1 MDGDG
6 VPDSQDNCPS
16 VSNPDQTDTDGDGVG
31 DACDLCPKVFNDGGP
46 CPPAVGGGEAS
57 TSGPLIKVTFTYNG
71 ADTFLVPPN
80 CNNVVFTSDPEIPQ
94 NCRFREPYLLKIVE
108 GANTPGYGR
117 PGGDWVAA
125 KAGDSWTTNC
135 NPLEIFDEEEFKKAD
150 SVKITPMYTSF
161 DEDPGIDPV
170 TGNCLEGQICV
181 DKNKYD
187 LFQGTMVA
195 NPVTLS
201 KTETQNFKN
210 VSIDIRPLSHR
221 NIINLQSCGYVPVA
235 IFSAPDFDAKTIKLE
250 TVKMGNAGVKTIV
263 VLKKKVFLAAN
274 LDVNGD
280 HLTDK
285 LVFFNIKEL
294 NLANYT
300 GQVCL
305 TGETT
310 GGIRFIGCDSVT
322 IVSQKSW
329 NWLCGC
335 EDGD

>member
-1 MDGDG
+1 
-6 VPDSQDNCPS
+6 
-16 VSNPDQTDTDGDGVG
+16 
-31 DACDLCPKVFNDGGP
+31 
-46 CPPAVGGGEAS
+46 
-57 TSGPLIKVTFTYNG
+57 
-71 ADTFLVPPN
+71 
-80 CNNVVFTSDPEIPQ
+80 
-94 NCRFREPYLLKIVE
+94 
-108 GANTPGYGR
+108 
-117 PGGDWVAA
+117 
-125 KAGDSWTTNC
+125 
-135 NPLEIFDEEEFKKAD
+135 
-150 SVKITPMYTSF
+150 
-161 DEDPGIDPV
+161 
-170 TGNCLEGQICV
+170 
-181 DKNKYD
+181 
-187 LFQGTMVA
+187 
-195 NPVTLS
+195 
-201 KTETQNFKN
+201 
-210 VSIDIRPLSHR
+210 
-221 NIINLQSCGYVPVA
+221 VA